1 MFVVFITWEM
11 MQFAVCF
18 CVPVCL
24 ELSKVLTSRAYFN
37 SLSLCRCLPLDLCR
51 PPFSG
56 GVAGAEGAAHRPPGG
71 AGDHRQHRG
80 GLLLQRLLRHGAART
95 GGQILSV

>member
-1 MFVVFITWEM
+1 MLSLFLA
-11 MQFAVCF
+11 AVC
-18 CVPVCL
+18 V
-24 ELSKVLTSRAYFN
+24 
-37 SLSLCRCLPLDLCR
+37 SLL
-51 PPFSG
+51 G

-80 GLLLQRLLRHGAART
+80 GLLLQRLLRHGAARA